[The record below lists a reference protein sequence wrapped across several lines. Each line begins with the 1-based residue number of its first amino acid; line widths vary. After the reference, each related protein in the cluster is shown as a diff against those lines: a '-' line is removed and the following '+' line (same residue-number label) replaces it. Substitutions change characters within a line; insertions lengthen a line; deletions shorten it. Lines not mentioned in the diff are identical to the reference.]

1 MRTSLPTNLVSLHL
15 PVRVPF
21 PSLPAKSAKDVSM
34 SKTMTTEFIPSE
46 KRVAPLLDSACKL
59 EKPLVAEESIK
70 PNIFIRLLPLGV
82 VILVVAMFVM
92 LIMMGRRALSPMM
105 FMMPLALIMGMF
117 GMSMHGGGS
126 GSSQQEVNIDRKN
139 WLFKL
144 RESRKIVHDQGRRIH
159 ALAVQNFPNPKTML
173 SLDNYRSMW
182 QVRKGRA
189 YAEILARTDFTD
201 HPFMSAR
208 AGRGMTPLNP
218 AISFDRQQVVENL
231 EPVTAGQFGRFLR
244 TQRVVANCPLG
255 IRLDEERSYSLRGT
269 VPERYD
275 LVRSMILS
283 LAHNH
288 SPNELVLGIIADPND
303 PESVKRWNWMKWL
316 PHTQNTLTSPS
327 NMPPLRLAWSSME
340 DFAESMELDSAA
352 RNSQGSEYAGPRM
365 LVFVDLPTSV
375 VTWPVDIIGGVE
387 GVGFV
392 LVNYA
397 EDHIN
402 DYVEGRA
409 NLFLVD
415 KHGNLSLPGRENML
429 VIDRTSVLHAENVAR
444 SMSRWRPSGFGSME
458 LAASDDGSDDGKDLQ
473 SWFDVLGIHDID
485 TYDPRIVWKANAYTE
500 ALRVP
505 LGYKYLNK
513 KRTRDLIYLDIVEM
527 SRGGSG
533 PHGCVQGKTGTGKSY
548 LLNNWVLT
556 LCTMFGPDK
565 ISFILADFKAG
576 AAFDG
581 FEALPQVIQVLTNL
595 EEQKEL
601 VDRAGLVLAGEI
613 QRREEFLHKHR
624 AKDILEYRKMCS
636 KDPSLE
642 PLPDLLFVAD
652 EFHEFMTNNRDYVG
666 LLNSIGAKGRSLG
679 MKVVPCSQFIDSGL
693 LSNLMQ
699 HLTFGISLTASSA
712 AYSRTV
718 LDGDASAVNL
728 PAGKGH
734 AMIRYIDKDTQ
745 ENRVDT
751 FVGFSIEDPYV
762 SKVRAK
768 GVKKAVRREIA
779 DEALPFG
786 LFATGSE
793 KRDAHQPLTD
803 EEKGIK
809 VEVHA
814 ATQKS
819 VLIEHLSKFQD
830 VQAPK
835 LWQRS
840 LTEPMTLADT
850 ALNSYATLRGISG
863 INLRIGDVDDPFHHK
878 RPPYV
883 ISPDGNIVVVG
894 RAKAGKSMAIM
905 AMVASSAL
913 VYRNEVNWYLVD
925 YVGGGLAPVENFPNV
940 GGYATKT
947 DMDTIE
953 RFLGEFYNILD
964 YREKVMSERR
974 ISRVDDYLEA
984 KRTAPDPRDPY
995 GHMFLVLDGFDSMV
1009 QDDEE
1014 WKTSL
1019 LRLLMNGGRVGL
1031 HVVVTAPDIQS
1042 LPIKQQS
1049 MYATLVPLGVDDPAR
1064 MGSITMET
1072 RQRMKLIPNQSGR
1085 GVDTRTGLSSLIM
1098 VPKMEKIAPTVPGER
1113 GQQDIFD
1120 YRQDHAAQ
1128 IRAVGDQLSASLKT
1142 RAPQIAVVG
1151 DCPSYGSIW
1160 ETFSS
1165 IPDVTD
1171 RSTPKKDRWLPL
1183 GVDTRTL
1190 VPTLLDKTSPH
1201 FIVAGSPDSGKTSTL
1216 RALITSVINQYGS
1229 DEAKF
1234 MIFDP
1239 SYGLMNEMEFLCENG
1254 YMKQENYAASRIE
1267 AEGPVSSLAKI
1278 IQHRTPER
1286 DKNVTPRQIADRS
1299 WFDGPEVF
1307 VIIDEYSNIGSV
1319 SGMPSPIESLVPLM
1333 SPIPDMGVHLFIS
1346 TSAAGF
1352 GGMTGMNKMIKM
1364 ILGQNASMLLLD
1376 GPSNEGSI
1384 TSLKAKFAARRP
1396 GRGQLLLPAASTS
1409 TVVHVGYVPPFDRGA

>member
-1 MRTSLPTNLVSLHL
+1 
-15 PVRVPF
+15 
-21 PSLPAKSAKDVSM
+21 M

-59 EKPLVAEESIK
+59 EKPLLAEEMIK
-70 PNIFIRLLPLGV
+70 PNIIIRLLPLAV
-82 VILVVAMFVM
+82 VIMIVAMFVM

-117 GMSMHGGGS
+117 GMSMHGGGR
-126 GSSQQEVNIDRKN
+126 GGSQQEVNIDRKN
-139 WLFKL
+139 WLIKL
-144 RESRKIVHDQGRRIH
+144 RESRKVVHDQGRRIH

-173 SLDNYRSMW
+173 SLDSYRQMW
-182 QVRKGRA
+182 QVRRGRA
-189 YAEILARTDFTD
+189 YSEILARTSFTD

-208 AGRGMTPLNP
+208 AGRGMTPLDP
-218 AISFDRQQVVENL
+218 AISFDRQQVIENL

-255 IRLDEERSYSLRGT
+255 VRLDEERSYSLRGT
-269 VPERYD
+269 IPERYD
-275 LVRSMILS
+275 LVRSMIVS
-283 LAHNH
+283 LAYNH
-288 SPNELVLGIIADPND
+288 SPNELVMGIIANPDD

-316 PHTQNTLTSPS
+316 PHTQNTLTSPA
-327 NMPPLRLAWSSME
+327 NMPPTRLAWSTME
-340 DFAESMELDSAA
+340 DFAESMALDAAA
-352 RNSQGSEYAGPRM
+352 RTSQGSEYAGPRM
-365 LVFVDLPTSV
+365 LVFVDLPDDVIS
-375 VTWPVDIIGGVE
+375 WPVEIMGGVE

-402 DYVEGRA
+402 DYTEGRA

-415 KHGNLSLPGRENML
+415 KNGNLSLPGRSNML

-458 LAASDDGSDDGKDLQ
+458 LAAEEGDDDGRNLQ
-473 SWFDVLGIHDID
+473 SWFDVLGIRDID
-485 TYDPRIVWKANAYTE
+485 TYDPRMVWKANAFTE
-500 ALRVP
+500 SLRVP
-505 LGYKYLNK
+505 LGYKYINK
-513 KRTRDLIYLDIVEM
+513 RRSRDLVYLDIVEM

-581 FEALPQVIQVLTNL
+581 FEKLPHVIQVLTNL

-613 QRREEFLHKHR
+613 QRREEFLFKNR

-652 EFHEFMTNNRDYVG
+652 EFHEFMTNNRDYVS

-679 MKVVPCSQFIDSGL
+679 MKVVPCSQFIDQGL

-718 LDGDASAVNL
+718 LNGDASAVNL

-734 AMIRYIDKDTQ
+734 AMIRYLDKDTQ
-745 ENRVDT
+745 EDRIDT

-762 SKVRAK
+762 SKVRAA
-768 GVKKAVRREIA
+768 GAKAVVRREVA

-786 LFATGSE
+786 LFATESE
-793 KRDAHQPLTD
+793 KHVAGQEMTD
-803 EEKGIK
+803 EEKGLK

-814 ATQKS
+814 TTQKN
-819 VLIEHLSKFQD
+819 VLIEHLSRFQD

-863 INLRIGDVDDPFHHK
+863 INLRIGDMDDPFHHK

-883 ISPDGNIVVVG
+883 ISPDGNVVVAG
-894 RAKAGKSMAIM
+894 RAKAGKSMAVM

-925 YVGGGLAPVENFPNV
+925 YVGGGLSPVENFPNV
-940 GGYATKT
+940 GGYATKA

-953 RFLGEFYNILD
+953 RFLGEFYNVLD

-974 ISRVDDYLEA
+974 ISRVEEYLES
-984 KRTAPDPRDPY
+984 KRNSPDSRDPY

-1019 LRLLMNGGRVGL
+1019 MRLLMNGGRVGL
-1031 HVVVTAPDIQS
+1031 HVVVTAPDISS
-1042 LPIKQQS
+1042 LPIKQQPQF
-1049 MYATLVPLGVDDPAR
+1049 ATVVPLGVDDTSR
-1064 MGSITMET
+1064 MGSINLKS
-1072 RQRMKLIPNQSGR
+1072 RQRMKMIPNQSGR
-1085 GVDTRTGLSSLIM
+1085 GVDARTGLNSLIM

-1128 IRAVGDQLSASLKT
+1128 IRAVGEQLSASLKT
-1142 RAPQIAVVG
+1142 RAPQIEVVD
-1151 DCPSYGSIW
+1151 DCPAYGYIW
-1160 ETFSS
+1160 ETVSA
-1165 IPDVTD
+1165 IPGLTD
-1171 RSTPKKDRWLPL
+1171 RSASKKDRWLPL
-1183 GVDTRTL
+1183 GIDTRTL
-1190 VPTLLDKTSPH
+1190 VPTLLSKASPH

-1216 RALITSVINQYGS
+1216 RTLITSVINQYSS

-1234 MIFDP
+1234 IIFDP
-1239 SYGLMNEMEFLCENG
+1239 SYGLMNEMEFLCANG

-1267 AEGPVSSLAKI
+1267 ADGPVSSLAKI
-1278 IQHRTPER
+1278 IQHRMPDR
-1286 DKNVTPRQIADRS
+1286 DKNFTPRQILERS

-1307 VIIDEYSNIGSV
+1307 VIVDEYSNIGSV
-1319 SGMPSPIESLVPLM
+1319 SGMASPIENLVPLL
-1333 SPIPDMGVHLFIS
+1333 SPIPDMGVHFFVS

-1352 GGMTGMNKMIKM
+1352 GSLTSMNKMIKM
-1364 ILGQNASMLLLD
+1364 FMAQNASMLMLD
-1376 GPSNEGSI
+1376 GPSTEGSF
-1384 TSLKAKFAARRP
+1384 TSLKAKFTSRRP
-1396 GRGQLLLPAASTS
+1396 GRGQLLLPDQSTS
-1409 TVVHVGYVPPFDRGA
+1409 TVVHVGYVPPFEGAV